1 MKSRSDHKSRHHNQN
16 VNEIFKIVILKSE
29 GVDLWEW
36 AKKSPRYLEKGLVV
50 VLESVGVI
58 EKNSGLRKK
67 YHLDIEIKK
76 HTRSIFKKVTLK
88 TKIPHLTHSTPLFTI
103 TVKDLDLY
111 ADSYKN
117 HLKPSLYQRYH
128 GNRL

>member
-1 MKSRSDHKSRHHNQN
+1 MKSRSDHKSRRPPPKRQRDIQN
-16 VNEIFKIVILKSE
+16 LIMKSE

-36 AKKSPRYLEKGLVV
+36 AKNPQISRKRFDV

-76 HTRSIFKKVTLK
+76 HTRSIFKKAPN
-88 TKIPHLTHSTPLFTI
+88 PHFLPTSPPYL
-103 TVKDLDLY
+103 
-111 ADSYKN
+111 
-117 HLKPSLYQRYH
+117 
-128 GNRL
+128 